1 MAASYGLDSPTQI
14 TAITPPVS
22 SYMTAAGSTSAGS
35 TAARS
40 TAAAIRPNLA
50 FTVDVRVSTD
60 VDTSAT
66 TTADRY
72 TYTVPG

>member
-1 MAASYGLDSPTQI
+1 MAASYTLDSPTQI

-22 SYMTAAGSTSAGS
+22 SYMTAAGS

>member
-1 MAASYGLDSPTQI
+1 MAASYTLDSPTQI

-35 TAARS
+35 TAA
-40 TAAAIRPNLA
+40 AIRPNLA

-60 VDTSAT
+60 VETSAT